1 MSKYAFVTGGSR
13 GIGRAVCVK
22 LAQMG
27 FCVVIN
33 YVSNDEAAQETLR
46 LVQEVGGS
54 GELLKFDVA
63 DTDASVKAI
72 TGWQESHPDNYVE
85 VLVNNAGVRKDNLLL
100 WLEPE
105 DWFKVVSTDLNSFY
119 NVTRPFL
126 QPMVSHRNG
135 RIINMASLS
144 GLKGLPGQTNYSA
157 AKGGL
162 IAATKALAQELAPR
176 KITVN
181 AVAPGFVETDMVEG
195 LDEASLKAQI
205 PARRRKSPPSSVS
218 LHLLTPPTSPVRSS
232 PSTEDSTNLDVGLV
246 AIGF

>member
-72 TGWQESHPDNYVE
+72 TGWQESHPDNY
-85 VLVNNAGVRKDNLLL
+85 A
-100 WLEPE
+100 EP
-105 DWFKVVSTDLNSFY
+105 L
-119 NVTRPFL
+119 
-126 QPMVSHRNG
+126 
-135 RIINMASLS
+135 
-144 GLKGLPGQTNYSA
+144 
-157 AKGGL
+157 
-162 IAATKALAQELAPR
+162 
-176 KITVN
+176 
-181 AVAPGFVETDMVEG
+181 
-195 LDEASLKAQI
+195 
-205 PARRRKSPPSSVS
+205 
-218 LHLLTPPTSPVRSS
+218 
-232 PSTEDSTNLDVGLV
+232 
-246 AIGF
+246 

>member
-27 FCVVIN
+27 FCVIVN
-33 YVSNDEAAQETLR
+33 YVSNDAAAKETIR
-46 LVQEVGGS
+46 LIEEVGGR

-135 RIINMASLS
+135 RIIMPRGKDTLEAGDTVIIVTTHT
-144 GLKGLPGQTNYSA
+144 GLN
-157 AKGGL
+157 
-162 IAATKALAQELAPR
+162 
-176 KITVN
+176 
-181 AVAPGFVETDMVEG
+181 D
-195 LDEASLKAQI
+195 LKDI
-205 PARRRKSPPSSVS
+205 
-218 LHLLTPPTSPVRSS
+218 LM
-232 PSTEDSTNLDVGLV
+232 
-246 AIGF
+246 